1 MVKKQVYWS
10 VMVLLQILRL
20 KPHMAILV
28 LIHLRKVHFSC
39 TMYVCMYFM
48 YVPLFTFMYHAFSF
62 IKMRLTMIDMKSCHP
77 WLTLLTHLLADMS
90 HTSGKT
96 ILLSSNI
103 MLFVVA
109 QEYDKCIILIQSKWD
124 KGLHFGWC
132 GFGWSAIEMLYER
145 ECNRVK
151 EGKTRMVPRLKE
163 VHVIRD
169 SWTKLNV
176 TAAKIMQVWI
186 TWS

>member
-1 MVKKQVYWS
+1 
-10 VMVLLQILRL
+10 
-20 KPHMAILV
+20 
-28 LIHLRKVHFSC
+28 
-39 TMYVCMYFM
+39 
-48 YVPLFTFMYHAFSF
+48 
-62 IKMRLTMIDMKSCHP
+62 
-77 WLTLLTHLLADMS
+77 
-90 HTSGKT
+90 
-96 ILLSSNI
+96 

-186 TWS
+186 T